1 MNTIKVVL
9 AGQPNVG
16 KSSLINAIS
25 NAKLKVGNFSGVT
38 VEKTQI
44 NFRFYDKVS
53 CQDYS
58 VDIIDLPGA
67 YSLTDYTIEEKVTRS
82 FLLSDEY
89 DVIINVVDSTHLQRN
104 LTFTTQLLEMGEKV
118 VVALNMIDEANKE
131 GIEIDNKQLSTILG
145 VPCIKTSANKK
156 IGIGELKSAII
167 KAHNSPNTPSKVIYS
182 DFMEEEIAKLN
193 FFFKAK
199 KFVSPYSYR
208 QMSIKLL
215 QEDKEAYALIHDK
228 PIWMEI
234 APLIREAK
242 THIYLHTN
250 TQDIT
255 QIFSDEYFAFAKG
268 AKMEVMS
275 TKSMRATNLTQK
287 IDNVLIDKVAGIPIF
302 LFFMWGL
309 FQLTFELG
317 AIPMEYIDTFFAY
330 LGEQAKFILGEGNL
344 GQLVADGMIAG
355 VGAVVL
361 FLPNIIILFVG
372 IALLE
377 TTGYMSRVAF
387 LLDGFFH
394 KFGLHGKSFI
404 PLVTGFGCSV
414 PAYMAARTLKNERD
428 RLLTLFIIGFMSC
441 GARLPIYVL
450 FVSAF
455 FASSSAGNVLFLIYI
470 TGALLGLI
478 GAKVL
483 HFLVFKGE
491 DEPFVMEM
499 PKYRLPSLKLI
510 WHTVYIQALSYL
522 KKAGTFILLASML
535 IWFASNYPKNRVLE
549 ARYNTK
555 IENAKE
561 EETKVA
567 LANELQMKLL
577 EGSYLGIIGKFTEPL
592 VVPLGMDWKMAVAL
606 ETGLAAKE
614 MVVSTLGI
622 LYAIGESDETSVNL
636 QEQLRQNISFP
647 AAMAFIVFV
656 MIYLP
661 CLAASMVFV
670 REAGS
675 WKYLGYLFVFTTGSA
690 WVLSFVTYRVLVIIT

>member
-1 MNTIKVVL
+1 MNTIKVAL

-25 NAKLKVGNFSGVT
+25 NSKLKVGNFSGVT
-38 VEKTQI
+38 VEKTEI
-44 NFRFYDKVS
+44 NFKFCDEVS
-53 CQDYS
+53 CTDYS

-67 YSLTDYTIEEKVTRS
+67 YSLTDYTIEEKVTKS
-82 FLLSDEY
+82 FLQSDEY
-89 DVIINVVDSTHLQRN
+89 DIIVNVVDSTHLQRN
-104 LTFTTQLLEMGEKV
+104 LTFTTQLLEMGKKV

-131 GIEIDNKQLSTILG
+131 GIIIDEKQLSTILG
-145 VPCIKTSANKK
+145 VPCIKTSAESK
-156 IGIGELKSAII
+156 IGIEALQNAII
-167 KAHNSPNTPSKVIYS
+167 KTHNTPKAPSKVIYS
-182 DFMEEEIAKLN
+182 DFIEEEIERLS
-193 FFFKAK
+193 FFLKAK
-199 KFVSPYSYR
+199 KFASPWSYR
-208 QMSIKLL
+208 ELSIKLL
-215 QEDKEAYALIHDK
+215 QEEKEAYALIHDK

-242 THIYLHTN
+242 GHIYLHTATKDMN
-250 TQDIT
+250 E
-255 QIFSDEYFAFAKG
+255 IFSDEHFAFAKG

-275 TKSMRATNLTQK
+275 TKSMRAANLTQK
-287 IDNVLIDKVAGIPIF
+287 IDNILINKVVGIPIF
-302 LFFMWGL
+302 LFFMWAL

-317 AIPMEYIDTFFAY
+317 AIPMEYIDQAFAY
-330 LGEQAKFILGEGNL
+330 MGEQAKFVLGEGTL
-344 GQLVADGMIAG
+344 GLVISDGIIAG
-355 VGAVVL
+355 VGAVIL
-361 FLPNIIILFVG
+361 FLPNIIILFIG

-441 GARLPIYVL
+441 GAKLPIYVL

-455 FASSSAGNVLFLIYI
+455 FAGSNAGNILFLIYI
-470 TGALLGLI
+470 LGAILGLI

-483 HFLVFKGE
+483 HKLVFKGE

-499 PKYRLPSLKLI
+499 PKYRLPSLKLV
-510 WHTVYIQALSYL
+510 WHTVYSQAKSYL
-522 KKAGTFILLASML
+522 KKAGTFILLASVV
-535 IWFASNYPKNRVLE
+535 IWFASNYPKNAELE
-549 ARYNTK
+549 ASYTSK
-555 IENAKE
+555 IEKLESEEAKN
-561 EETKVA
+561 A
-567 LANELQMKLL
+567 LANELQMRLL
-577 EGSYLGIIGKFTEPL
+577 EESYLGIIGKATEPL
-592 VVPLGMDWKMAVAL
+592 LAPLGMDWKMAVAL

-622 LYAIGESDETSVNL
+622 LYAIGESDEANANL
-636 QEQLRQNISFP
+636 QEQLRKNISFP

-675 WKYLGYLFVFTTGSA
+675 WKYLGYLFLFTTGTA
-690 WVLSFVTYRVLVIIT
+690 WVLSFITYRVLLML

>member
-1 MNTIKVVL
+1 MNTIKVAL

-38 VEKTQI
+38 VDKTEI
-44 NFRFYDKVS
+44 HFNFCDEVS
-53 CQDYS
+53 CTDYS

-67 YSLTDYTIEEKVTRS
+67 YSLTDYTIEEKVTKS
-82 FLLSDEY
+82 FLQSDEY
-89 DVIINVVDSTHLQRN
+89 DIIVNVVDSTHLQRN
-104 LTFTTQLLEMGEKV
+104 LTFTAQLLEMGKKV
-118 VVALNMIDEANKE
+118 VVALNMIDEAEAE
-131 GIEIDNKQLSTILG
+131 GIEINEKQLSSILG
-145 VPCIKTSANKK
+145 VPCIKTSAAKK
-156 IGIGELKSAII
+156 IGIEALKSAII
-167 KAHNSPNTPSKVIYS
+167 EVHNAPKAPSKIIYS
-182 DFMEEEIAKLN
+182 DFIEEELDRLS
-193 FFFKAK
+193 FFLKAK
-199 KFVSPYSYR
+199 KFASPLGYR
-208 QMSIKLL
+208 EMSIKLL
-215 QEDKEAYALIHDK
+215 QEDKDIYATIHDH

-242 THIYLHTN
+242 THIYLHTATKDMN
-250 TQDIT
+250 E
-255 QIFSDEYFAFAKG
+255 IFSDEHFAFAKG
-268 AKMEVMS
+268 AKMEVIS
-275 TKSMRATNLTQK
+275 TKSMRAQNLTQK
-287 IDNVLIDKVAGIPIF
+287 IDNILINKIVGIPIF
-302 LFFMWGL
+302 LFFMWAL

-317 AIPMEYIDTFFAY
+317 AIPMDYIDQAFGY
-330 LGEQAKFILGEGNL
+330 LGEQAKFVLGEGNL
-344 GQLVADGMIAG
+344 GQVVADGIIAG

-361 FLPNIIILFVG
+361 FLPNIIILFIG

-455 FASSSAGNVLFLIYI
+455 FAGHNAGNILFLIYI
-470 TGALLGLI
+470 SGAILGLV

-483 HFLVFKGE
+483 RTLVFKSA

-510 WHTVYIQALSYL
+510 WHTVYTQAKSYL
-522 KKAGTFILLASML
+522 KKAGTFILVASIV
-535 IWFASNYPKNRVLE
+535 IWFASNYPKNEALE
-549 ARYNTK
+549 QSYQSQ
-555 IENAKE
+555 IESLQDEAAQSK
-561 EETKVA
+561 

-577 EGSYLGIIGKFTEPL
+577 EGSYLGMIGKATEPL
-592 VVPLGMDWKMAVAL
+592 VAPLGMDWKMAVAL

-622 LYAIGESDETSVNL
+622 LYAIGQTDETDANL
-636 QEQLRQNISFP
+636 QKQLRKNISLP

-670 REAGS
+670 REAGK
-675 WKYLGYLFVFTTGSA
+675 WKYLGYLFLFTTGTA
-690 WVLSFVTYRVLVIIT
+690 WVLSFITYRVVSMMV

>member
-1 MNTIKVVL
+1 MNTIKVAL

-25 NAKLKVGNFSGVT
+25 NANLKVGNFSGVT
-38 VEKTQI
+38 VEKTEI
-44 NFRFYDKVS
+44 HFTFCDEVS
-53 CQDYS
+53 CTDYN

-67 YSLTDYTIEEKVTRS
+67 YSLTDYTIEEKVTKS
-82 FLLSDEY
+82 FLQSDEY
-89 DVIINVVDSTHLQRN
+89 DIIVNVVDSTHLQRN
-104 LTFTTQLLEMGEKV
+104 LTFTTQLLEMGKKV
-118 VVALNMIDEANKE
+118 VVALNMIDEADKE
-131 GIEIDNKQLSTILG
+131 GIEIDEKQLSTILG
-145 VPCIKTSANKK
+145 VPCIKTSAAKK
-156 IGIGELKSAII
+156 IGIEELKSAII
-167 KAHNSPNTPSKVIYS
+167 DTHNHKKTPSKVIYS
-182 DFMEEEIAKLN
+182 DFIEEEIN
-193 FFFKAK
+193 RISFFLKAK
-199 KFVSPYSYR
+199 KFASSFTYR
-208 QMSIKLL
+208 ELSIKLL
-215 QEDKEAYALIHDK
+215 QDDKDVYATIHDK

-242 THIYLHTN
+242 EHIYLHTG
-250 TQDIT
+250 TQDLSEV
-255 QIFSDEYFAFAKG
+255 FSDEYFAFAKG

-275 TKSMRATNLTQK
+275 TKSMRAANLTQK
-287 IDNVLIDKVAGIPIF
+287 IDNILIDKIVGIPIF
-302 LFFMWGL
+302 LFFMWAL

-317 AIPMEYIDTFFAY
+317 AIPIEYIDQAFSY
-330 LGEQAKFILGEGNL
+330 LGEQAKFVLGTGTL
-344 GQLVADGMIAG
+344 GQVVGDGIIAG
-355 VGAVVL
+355 VGAVIL
-361 FLPNIIILFVG
+361 FLPNIIILFIG

-428 RLLTLFIIGFMSC
+428 RLLTLFVIGFMSC

-455 FASSSAGNVLFLIYI
+455 FAGSNAGNILFLIYLS
-470 TGALLGLI
+470 GAMLGLI

-483 HFLVFKGE
+483 HLLVFKGE

-510 WHTVYIQALSYL
+510 WHTVYTQARSYL
-522 KKAGTFILLASML
+522 KKAGTFILLASIV
-535 IWFASNYPKNRVLE
+535 IWFASNYPKNGALQE
-549 ARYNTK
+549 SYSAK
-555 IENAKE
+555 IDNATSQE
-561 EETKVA
+561 EKNA

-577 EGSYLGIIGKFTEPL
+577 EGSYLGIIGKATEPL
-592 VVPLGMDWKMAVAL
+592 VAPLGMDWKMTVAL

-622 LYAIGESDETSVNL
+622 LYAIGESDETNANL
-636 QEQLRQNISFP
+636 QEQLRKNISFP

-675 WKYLGYLFVFTTGSA
+675 WKYLGYLFLFTTGTA
-690 WVLSFVTYRVLVIIT
+690 WVLSFITYRVLLML

>member
-1 MNTIKVVL
+1 MNTIKVAL

-25 NAKLKVGNFSGVT
+25 NSKLKVGNFSGVT
-38 VEKTQI
+38 VDKTQI
-44 NFRFYDKVS
+44 NFQFCDEVS
-53 CQDYS
+53 CTDYN
-58 VDIIDLPGA
+58 VEIIDLPGA
-67 YSLTDYTIEEKVTRS
+67 YSLTDYTIEEKVTKS
-82 FLLSDEY
+82 FLQSDEY
-89 DVIINVVDSTHLQRN
+89 DIIVNVVDSTHLQRN
-104 LTFTTQLLEMGEKV
+104 LTFTTQLLEMGKKV
-118 VVALNMIDEANKE
+118 VVALNMIDEADKE
-131 GIEIDNKQLSTILG
+131 GIIIDEKQLSTILG
-145 VPCIKTSANKK
+145 VPCIKTSAEQKV
-156 IGIGELKSAII
+156 GIDAIKQAII
-167 KAHNSPNTPSKVIYS
+167 KVHNAPKAPSKVIYS
-182 DFMEEEIAKLN
+182 DFIEEEIERLS
-193 FFFKAK
+193 FFLKAK
-199 KFVSPYSYR
+199 KFASPYSYR
-208 QMSIKLL
+208 EFAIKLL
-215 QEDKEAYALIHDK
+215 QEDRDAYALMHDK

-242 THIYLHTN
+242 GHIYIHTAN
-250 TQDIT
+250 QDMNE
-255 QIFSDEYFAFAKG
+255 IFGDEHFAFAKG

-275 TKSMRATNLTQK
+275 TKSMRAQNLTQK
-287 IDNVLIDKVAGIPIF
+287 IDNILINNVVGIPIF
-302 LFFMWGL
+302 LIFMWTL
-309 FQLTFELG
+309 FQVTFELG
-317 AIPMEYIDTFFAY
+317 AIPMEYIDNFFGY
-330 LGEQAKFILGEGNL
+330 LGEQARFILGEGQF
-344 GQLVADGMIAG
+344 GQMVADGIIPG
-355 VGAVVL
+355 VGAVIL
-361 FLPNIIILFVG
+361 FLPNILILFIG

-450 FVSAF
+450 FISAF
-455 FASSSAGNVLFLIYI
+455 FDASNAGNILFLIYLS
-470 TGALLGLI
+470 GALLGLI

-483 HFLVFKGE
+483 HVLVFKGE

-510 WHTVYIQALSYL
+510 WHTVYSQAKSYL
-522 KKAGTFILLASML
+522 KKAGSFILIASIV
-535 IWFASNYPKNRVLE
+535 IWYASNYPKHEALE
-549 ARYNTK
+549 QSYA
-555 IENAKE
+555 AKMESVSVE
-561 EETKVA
+561 EDKLA
-567 LANELQMKLL
+567 LANELQLKLL
-577 EGSYLGIIGKFTEPL
+577 EGSYLGIIGKASEPL
-592 VVPLGMDWKMAVAL
+592 VAPLGMDWKMAVAL

-622 LYAIGESDETSVNL
+622 LYAIGESDEADSNL
-636 QEQLRQNISFP
+636 QEQLRKNISFP

-675 WKYLGYLFVFTTGSA
+675 WKYLGYLFVFTTGTA
-690 WVLSFVTYRVLVIIT
+690 WILSFMTYRVLLMVT